1 MITIDFSQK
10 ELETLISGLRE
21 REDRMYKDSV
31 LYRDQGNKL
40 AQMDCIE
47 EMRIARDL
55 RERLEGL
62 ARYLQYIGM

>member
-1 MITIDFSQK
+1 MIEINFSPK
-10 ELETLISGLRE
+10 ELETIIAGLRE
-21 REDRMYKDSV
+21 RAARMYKDSV

-55 RERLEGL
+55 RERLQGL
-62 ARYLQYIGM
+62 AR